1 MREGVF
7 RNRSLTTSGSL
18 RKEKSL
24 SMPYSVNGIR
34 HFITHFGIIGSF
46 CLIPSRLPLFYVLA
60 KFCGII
66 PYKRPT
72 RCIVSA

>member
-1 MREGVF
+1 MRAMMSIIPKASMREGVF

-46 CLIPSRLPLFYVLA
+46 CLNLHATARIRR
-60 KFCGII
+60 K
-66 PYKRPT
+66 
-72 RCIVSA
+72 